1 MFHATNNNSSVISF
15 PIKKIHELSSS
26 IYIAVESESCYE
38 MIDEQNIKTLFIS
51 LPLCSSSASRE
62 HERERSLV
70 HSTLILLSSTRLYW
84 VSTRCLYIS
93 IQSQSQWF
101 IVKKIEL
108 SHWSRAV
115 AVANCWT
122 HTIVAY
128 LIKSS
133 KFCSFSVMTF
143 DGLAAISH
151 NSFGRH
157 ASRILFANVILSFK
171 SICSNFAL
179 VFDFFEMKSSISL
192 VDGESAKKNSKQW
205 LNETEHTEIN
215 LSIARNSGSCCANCT
230 ISHPLHMKLPTRMQ
244 FYWCWYLLNVSFSR
258 LSHFWFVY

>member
-1 MFHATNNNSSVISF
+1 M
-15 PIKKIHELSSS
+15 SSS

-151 NSFGRH
+151 SNFGRH

-192 VDGESAKKNSKQW
+192 VDGESAKKFKTMIEW
-205 LNETEHTEIN
+205 TGTH
-215 LSIARNSGSCCANCT
+215 RN
-230 ISHPLHMKLPTRMQ
+230 K
-244 FYWCWYLLNVSFSR
+244 
-258 LSHFWFVY
+258 FVYCTQFRLLLRKLHDISSITHEIAYAHAILLMLIFIECFLLSFIAFLICLLKSFEMANRCKLY